1 MLLLQV
7 LGDEGKKSDYDMF
20 GMSGGAARA
29 GAGAGA
35 AGQGPFQR
43 QQAGSK

>member
-1 MLLLQV
+1 
-7 LGDEGKKSDYDMF
+7 MF

-29 GAGAGA
+29 GAGA

-43 QQAGSK
+43 HAQAGSK